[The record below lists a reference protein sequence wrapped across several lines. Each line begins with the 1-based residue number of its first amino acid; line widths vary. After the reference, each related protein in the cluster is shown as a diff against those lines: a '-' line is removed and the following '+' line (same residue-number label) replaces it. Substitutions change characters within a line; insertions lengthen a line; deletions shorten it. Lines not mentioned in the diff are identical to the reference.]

1 MQVRRIVIT
10 GCGAPGRVVVLGGG
24 ANDGRAGDETAAE
37 AGGHGRLRASHA
49 DREQVIAMLKVAFV
63 HGMLDRDEFGQRLG
77 QAFTSRTHAE
87 LDTVTADLPA
97 GLAAA
102 QPPAPAR
109 APGGARVLR
118 PGRVIAAATTLYA
131 GVWPFTF
138 ALPWPVNSEGDPP
151 AAIIRPV
158 LLDHPHLPVRFGHSG
173 GVCDRRVAGEAFRRP
188 ATATARAWR
197 GWSGSPAPA
206 TGRPAQTASSGRSG
220 HQNVAEAARSRR
232 PRRRPCVRWGRLR
245 ARANLR

>member
-1 MQVRRIVIT
+1 MMA
-10 GCGAPGRVVVLGGG
+10 GP
-24 ANDGRAGDETAAE
+24 GDETAAE
-37 AGGHGRLRASHA
+37 AGDHGRLRASHA
-49 DREQVIAMLKVAFV
+49 DREQAIAMVKAAFV
-63 HGMLDRDEFGQRLG
+63 QGMLDRDEFGQRLG
-77 QAFTSRTHAE
+77 QALTSRTHAE

-138 ALPWPVNSEGDPP
+138 ALPWPVNAEGDPP
-151 AAIIRPV
+151 AAIIGLFFSTTLIYLLV
-158 LLDHPHLPVRFGHSG
+158 LVIAVGFAIAGWREKRSGSQLP
-173 GVCDRRVAGEAFRRP
+173 RRP
-188 ATATARAWR
+188 EPGAGDPAARRLPPA
-197 GWSGSPAPA
+197 GSPRQLPPA
-206 TGRPAQTASSGRSG
+206 GSG

-232 PRRRPCVRWGRLR
+232 RPRRRPCAEGALSTS
-245 ARANLR
+245 

>member
-1 MQVRRIVIT
+1 M
-10 GCGAPGRVVVLGGG
+10 
-24 ANDGRAGDETAAE
+24 RAGPGDETAAG

-49 DREQVIAMLKVAFV
+49 DREQVIAVLKAAFV
-63 HGMLDRDEFGQRLG
+63 QGMLDRDEFGQRLG
-77 QAFTSRTHAE
+77 QAFTSRTRAE

-102 QPPAPAR
+102 QPPAPAQ
-109 APGGARVLR
+109 APDGARVLR

-151 AAIIRPV
+151 AAVIGLFFSTTLIYLFVVAIAVGFAIAGWREK
-158 LLDHPHLPVRFGHSG
+158 RSG
-173 GVCDRRVAGEAFRRP
+173 GQLPRRP
-188 ATATARAWR
+188 EPGASGPAARR
-197 GWSGSPAPA
+197 LPPAGPA
-206 TGRPAQTASSGRSG
+206 RQLPPTGSG

-232 PRRRPCVRWGRLR
+232 RPRRRRCAAGALSP
-245 ARANLR
+245 N